1 MSKRRRTES
10 PNAVFEA
17 GYAQGWAFGVPE
29 AFRASLDI
37 SLDMRADKA
46 ANEALATTLGRKP
59 TAAER
64 IMRPIWTQGTPPA
77 YDFSRGSMLHEPA
90 HAHTLPWAEALP
102 ILTRSVVVLDAKPD
116 GDAASPSANASPAP
130 IVDGDASSGD
140 TLDERSANSSTK
152 SNASNT
158 ANNDTDALSPSD
170 VQQTTDV
177 PTNGSGWV
185 EFELYHYENGAV
197 TRKEN
202 RRLSQDHFVNF
213 LKRGTSKPH

>member
-46 ANEALATTLGRKP
+46 ANEALAATLGRKP
-59 TAAER
+59 TTAER
-64 IMRPIWTQGTPPA
+64 IMRPIWTQGSPPA

-116 GDAASPSANASPAP
+116 GDASSPSATGSPAP
-130 IVDGDASSGD
+130 MNGNTIPSAP
-140 TLDERSANSSTK
+140 LDERNTDSGTRSNAGDNANDDMDMPSSPDAQRMTDASANGK
-152 SNASNT
+152 
-158 ANNDTDALSPSD
+158 
-170 VQQTTDV
+170 
-177 PTNGSGWV
+177 GWV

-202 RRLSQDHFVNF
+202 RRLSQHAFVA
-213 LKRGTSKPH
+213 LLQTGQLQ